1 MDNIFFDQYTLDEL
15 LEMIKNKYEHLELH
29 KKRVEEENEQHRN
42 KIYETQYV
50 SKLREE
56 NKRLKEDYYRG
67 FPISK
72 EQKESIEKWADEHYK
87 TCPYKRFGYNYRFY
101 PTPLGVSG
109 SVQCLCGAEFEFQEI
124 G

>member
-1 MDNIFFDQYTLDEL
+1 MDIFFDLNTFDEL
-15 LEMIKNKYEHLELH
+15 IESLKQKY
-29 KKRVEEENEQHRN
+29 KRLKIINENLREENEQHRN
-42 KIYETQYV
+42 KTYEIGYV

-72 EQKESIEKWADEHYK
+72 EQKEAIDKWADEHYK
-87 TCPYKRFGYNYRFY
+87 TCPYKRVGYGYHFY
-101 PTPLGVSG
+101 PSPLGVSG
-109 SVQCLCGAEFEFQEI
+109 VVQCSCGTKFEFQEI

>member
-1 MDNIFFDQYTLDEL
+1 MDIFFDLNTFDEL
-15 LEMIKNKYEHLELH
+15 IESLKQKYKRLEIINENL
-29 KKRVEEENEQHRN
+29 REENEQHRN
-42 KIYETQYV
+42 ETYEEEYV

-56 NKRLKEDYYRG
+56 NKRLREDYFRG

-72 EQKESIEKWADEHYK
+72 EQKKAIEKWADEHYK
-87 TCPYKRFGYNYRFY
+87 TCKYNVGYGYHFY

-109 SVQCLCGAEFEFQEI
+109 SVQCSCGAKFEFQEI

>member
-1 MDNIFFDQYTLDEL
+1 MDIFFDQYTLDEL
-15 LEMIKNKYEHLELH
+15 LEMIKNKYKHLELH

-50 SKLREE
+50 FKLREE
-56 NKRLKEDYYRG
+56 NKRLREDYFRG

-72 EQKESIEKWADEHYK
+72 EQKESIDKWADEHYK
-87 TCPYKRFGYNYRFY
+87 TCSYKRVGYGYHFY

-109 SVQCLCGAEFEFQEI
+109 VVQCSCGAKFEFQEI
-124 G
+124 S

>member
-1 MDNIFFDQYTLDEL
+1 MDNIFFDLNTFDEL
-15 LEMIKNKYEHLELH
+15 IESLKQKYKRLEIINENL
-29 KKRVEEENEQHRN
+29 KKENEKHRN
-42 KIYETQYV
+42 KTYEKGYV

-72 EQKESIEKWADEHYK
+72 EEKEAINKWADEHYK
-87 TCPYKRFGYNYRFY
+87 TCPYRRSGYNYHFY

-109 SVQCLCGAEFEFQEI
+109 VVECSCGAEFEFQEI
-124 G
+124 R

>member
-1 MDNIFFDQYTLDEL
+1 MDIFFDLNTFDEL
-15 LEMIKNKYEHLELH
+15 IESLKQKYKRLEIINENL
-29 KKRVEEENEQHRN
+29 REENEQHRN
-42 KIYETQYV
+42 KTYEIGYV

-72 EQKESIEKWADEHYK
+72 EQKEAIDKWADEHYK
-87 TCPYKRFGYNYRFY
+87 TCPYKRVGYGYHFY
-101 PTPLGVSG
+101 PSPLGVSG
-109 SVQCLCGAEFEFQEI
+109 VVQCSCGTKFEFQEI

>member
-1 MDNIFFDQYTLDEL
+1 MDNIFFNQYTFDEL
-15 LEMIKNKYEHLELH
+15 LEMLKNKYEWLKLH
-29 KKRVEEENEQHRN
+29 KERVEKENEEHRN
-42 KIYETQYV
+42 KTYEIGYV

-72 EQKESIEKWADEHYK
+72 EEKEAINKWADKHYK
-87 TCPYKRFGYNYRFY
+87 TCPHKRAGYSYRFY

-109 SVQCLCGAEFEFQEI
+109 SVQCLCGTKFEFQEI

>member
-1 MDNIFFDQYTLDEL
+1 MDNIFFDLNTFDEL
-15 LEMIKNKYEHLELH
+15 IESLKQKYKRLEIINENLRK
-29 KKRVEEENEQHRN
+29 ENEQHRN
-42 KIYETQYV
+42 KTYEKDYI

-72 EQKESIEKWADEHYK
+72 EEKEAINKWATEHYK
-87 TCPYKRFGYNYRFY
+87 TCKEKGFSYHFY

-109 SVQCLCGAEFEFQEI
+109 SVQCSCGAKFEFQEI
-124 G
+124 N

>member
-1 MDNIFFDQYTLDEL
+1 MDNIFFNQYTFDEL
-15 LEMIKNKYEHLELH
+15 LEMLKNKYEWLKLH
-29 KKRVEEENEQHRN
+29 KERVEKENEEHRN
-42 KIYETQYV
+42 KTYEIGYV

-72 EQKESIEKWADEHYK
+72 EEKEAINKWKTEHYK
-87 TCPYKRFGYNYRFY
+87 TCNRIGGCSYHFY
-101 PTPLGVSG
+101 PTDLGVAG
-109 SVQCLCGAEFEFQEI
+109 VVQCLCGAKFEFQEI

>member
-1 MDNIFFDQYTLDEL
+1 MDNIFFDLNTFDEL
-15 LEMIKNKYEHLELH
+15 IESLKQKYKRLEIINKNLK
-29 KKRVEEENEQHRN
+29 EENEQHRN
-42 KIYETQYV
+42 KIYEKGYV

-72 EQKESIEKWADEHYK
+72 EEKEAVNKWADEHYK
-87 TCPYKRFGYNYRFY
+87 TCNRIDGCSYHFY
-101 PTPLGVSG
+101 PTDLGVAG
-109 SVQCLCGAEFEFQEI
+109 VVQCSCGAKFEFQEI

>member
-1 MDNIFFDQYTLDEL
+1 MDIFFDQYTLDEL
-15 LEMIKNKYEHLELH
+15 LKMIKNKYEHLELH

-56 NKRLKEDYYRG
+56 NKRLREDYFRG

-72 EQKESIEKWADEHYK
+72 EQKEAIDKWANEHYK
-87 TCPYKRFGYNYRFY
+87 TCSYKRVGYGYHFY

-109 SVQCLCGAEFEFQEI
+109 VVQCSCGAKFEFQEI
-124 G
+124 S

>member
-1 MDNIFFDQYTLDEL
+1 MDIFFDLNTFDEL
-15 LEMIKNKYEHLELH
+15 IESLKQKYKRLEIINENL
-29 KKRVEEENEQHRN
+29 REENEQHRN
-42 KIYETQYV
+42 KIYEIGYV

-72 EQKESIEKWADEHYK
+72 EEKEAINKWADEHYK
-87 TCPYKRFGYNYRFY
+87 TCSYKRVGYGYHFY

-109 SVQCLCGAEFEFQEI
+109 SVQCSCGAKFEFQEI
-124 G
+124 N

>member
-1 MDNIFFDQYTLDEL
+1 MDNIFFDLNTFDEL
-15 LEMIKNKYEHLELH
+15 IESLKQKYKRLEIINENLK
-29 KKRVEEENEQHRN
+29 EENEQHRN
-42 KIYETQYV
+42 KTYEKDYV

-72 EQKESIEKWADEHYK
+72 EEKEAIDKWADEHYK
-87 TCPYKRFGYNYRFY
+87 TCPYRRSGYNYHFY

-109 SVQCLCGAEFEFQEI
+109 VVECSCGAEFEFQEI